1 MSRTNRS
8 RLVEIIKTRS
18 FSTGGAIKLVS
29 GRTSSFYFN
38 MKPTML
44 DPEGAALIG
53 ELVLDALADV
63 PADYIGGLEMGA
75 VPLATAVA
83 VASHARGK
91 PLSAFFV
98 RKSPKDHGS
107 EQLIEGLAPGQTL
120 AGKRIVIVEDVT
132 TTGGSAM
139 KAVAP
144 VRAAGGNIVCVVT
157 IVDRDEGAVAAFA
170 KAGLPF
176 RALLTIEDFK

>member
-1 MSRTNRS
+1 MTKSSRS
-8 RLVEIIKTRS
+8 RLVEIIKARS

-53 ELVLDALADV
+53 ELVLDAIEDLRADC
-63 PADYIGGLEMGA
+63 IGGLEMGA

-83 VASHARGK
+83 VASHARGQRL
-91 PLSAFFV
+91 PAFFV
-98 RKSPKDHGS
+98 RKTPKDHGS
-107 EQLIEGLAPGQTL
+107 EKLIEGLAPGEAL
-120 AGKRIVIVEDVT
+120 AGRRIVIVEDVT

-139 KAVAP
+139 KAVEP
-144 VRAAGGNIVCVVT
+144 VRAAGGSIACVLT
-157 IVDRDEGAVAAFA
+157 IVDRDEGAAAAFA
-170 KAGLPF
+170 KAGLLF
-176 RALLTIEDFK
+176 RALLTIEDFT